1 MTLTT
6 TDEQKRATMNSWSN
20 LPAPRVVQPLRQL
33 VAAVAACTLAGN
45 AIANPTGA
53 QVVAG
58 QVGIVSSPNQL
69 LITNSPGA
77 IINWQ
82 SFSVLPGELTRFI
95 QQSSSSSVLNRITG
109 QDPTKILGAL
119 QSNGKVLLINPNGI
133 LFGAGS
139 QVNVNGLVAS
149 SLNLSDADFLAGKL
163 KFSGTGK
170 AGNVSNQGA
179 ITTPSGGQVY
189 LIAPNVT
196 NTGLITSPSGDV
208 VLAAGQSVDLA
219 DSNEPDVRVVISAP
233 GNQALNVGKVV
244 AESGHIGI
252 YGALVNQMGLVSAN
266 SATVGENGKIVF
278 KSTGDTTLGTGS
290 VTTATGVGSG
300 GEIDVLGNRVALTS
314 NAAVDVSGQTG
325 GGTVLIGGD
334 AHGSNPEIQNAALT
348 YVGPTAQIKADALQ
362 SGDGGK
368 VIVWSNQQTQ
378 MYGDISARGADR
390 GGNGG
395 FVETSSR
402 DRLDFQGHV
411 DLRAPSG
418 NAGSL
423 LLDPSDIT
431 IDATPSSADVN
442 LPGAAP
448 FTITAANQTST
459 LSTTDL
465 QNELG
470 LGNVIV
476 STSSAAAAPQSGTIT
491 VAAPVTWSNSNSLT
505 LAADQN
511 IRVNAPITATT
522 GTLVL
527 TAANGNVTQALNS
540 GTPAAISVA
549 ALAASAPN
557 GPVTLT
563 EPTNSV
569 SGSVAG
575 VGRLGFSFINSS
587 TISVGT
593 VGTVSGIT
601 SYDGTVALMAT
612 GGDIAQNSG
621 PISAQSLSAIAS
633 TGSVQLN
640 DAGNAIGIIAGSAAQ
655 VFSLT
660 NNNGFVVGAVA
671 GTGNF
676 PSANGI
682 TTSTASG
689 IGVVLE
695 APVSG
700 DITLAA
706 PVNAGTST
714 ALINAAGAVVQ
725 GTGGLITAG
734 TLNVDA
740 GGAAGIGSNGAPL
753 LTAVNTLQS
762 ANSPGPVYLSNSGN
776 LSVDFISAAGV
787 VNVNSGGSLSTPT
800 ATGCDCTP
808 SIAGS
813 SVTLTAKG
821 TMLIT
826 TGYSVTATDGVSLY
840 SGYDVSTGTY
850 ANSNNSLTVDGIVSG
865 STIGLFA
872 GGTISANGT
881 LSGVVTQNP
890 SQYAVSPSLP
900 SLSQCIA
907 TPTLEGCAAVLPS
920 IAQCTSTPTAPGCSV
935 VLPTLAQCTV
945 TPTAAGCSVVL
956 PTLAQCTVTPTA
968 AGCSVVLPT
977 LAQCTASPTAAGC
990 SVVLPT
996 LAQCT
1001 VTPTAAGCNVVL
1013 PTLAQ
1018 CTATP
1023 TDVGCNVVLPTLAQ
1037 CTVTP
1042 TVAGCSVVLPT
1053 VAQCTVTP
1061 TATGC
1066 SVVLPT
1072 VAKCTASPTVAG
1084 CTAVLPT
1091 LAQCIS
1097 SPTVAGC
1104 TAVLPTVAQC
1114 TASPTSTGCAAVLPS
1129 LAQCTSAPATA
1140 GCSAVLPTLAQ
1151 CTASPTMAGCTA
1163 VLPTLAQCTSTP
1175 FLAACAA
1182 VLPPPSDNTAPQIQT
1197 SNTLIAA
1204 LNTTVNTLSPAG
1216 PGPSGKTDVQ
1226 AKPSGTSPTKAT
1238 PPAPGASQNDT
1249 AKKMYC
1255 N

>member
-1 MTLTT
+1 
-6 TDEQKRATMNSWSN
+6 MNSWSN
-20 LPAPRVVQPLRQL
+20 LPTLRVVQRLRQL
-33 VAAVAACTLAGN
+33 VAAVAACTLAAN

-58 QVGIVSSPNQL
+58 QVGIVSSSNQL

-95 QQSSSSSVLNRITG
+95 QQGASSSVLNRIIG
-109 QDPTKILGAL
+109 QDPTQILGAL
-119 QSNGKVLLINPNGI
+119 QSNGKVFLINPNGI
-133 LFGAGS
+133 LFGKGS
-139 QVNVNGLVAS
+139 QLSVNGLVAS

-163 KFSGTGK
+163 KFSAAGK

-196 NTGLITSPSGDV
+196 NEGLITSPGGDV

-252 YGALVNQMGLVSAN
+252 YGALVNQMGFVSAN
-266 SATVGENGKIVF
+266 SAAVGENGKIVF
-278 KSTGDTTLGTGS
+278 KSTGDTTLGAGS
-290 VTTATGVGSG
+290 VTTATGAGSG

-314 NAAVDVSGQTG
+314 NAVVDVSGQTG

-334 AHGSNPEIQNAALT
+334 AHGSNPAIQNAALT
-348 YVGPTAQIKADALQ
+348 YVGPMAQIKADALQ

-378 MYGDISARGADR
+378 MYGDISARGGDQ

-402 DRLDFQGHV
+402 NRLDFQGQA

-418 NAGSL
+418 SAGSL

-431 IDATPSSADVN
+431 IDATPSSADVI
-442 LPGAAP
+442 LPGTAP

-459 LSTTDL
+459 LSTADL

-470 LGNVIV
+470 LGNVTV
-476 STSSAAAAPQSGTIT
+476 STSSGAAAPKSGTIT

-505 LAADQN
+505 LAADQD
-511 IRVNAPITATT
+511 ISINAPITAAT

-527 TAANGNVTQALNS
+527 AAANGNVTQALNS

-557 GPVTLT
+557 GSVTLT

-587 TISVGT
+587 TIAVGT
-593 VGTVSGIT
+593 VGTVSGI
-601 SYDGTVALMAT
+601 SSNDGTVALVAT
-612 GGDIAQNSG
+612 SGNIVQNSG
-621 PISAQSLSAIAS
+621 PISAGAVSALAS

-640 DAGNAIGIIAGSAAQ
+640 DAGNAIGTIAGSAAQ
-655 VFSLT
+655 GFSLT
-660 NNNGFVVGAVA
+660 DSNGFVVGAVA
-671 GTGNF
+671 GTGNI

-682 TTSTASG
+682 NTSNASG
-689 IGVVLE
+689 IGVVLQTSG
-695 APVSG
+695 AG

-714 ALINAAGAVVQ
+714 ALVSAAGAVVQ

-740 GGAAGIGSNGAPL
+740 AGAAGIGSNGAPL

-762 ANSPGPVYLSNSGN
+762 ANSPGSVYLSNSGN
-776 LSVDFISAAGV
+776 LSVDFISAGGV
-787 VNVNSGGSLSTPT
+787 VNVNSGGSLTTPT
-800 ATGCDCTP
+800 AIACDCTR
-808 SIAGS
+808 SITGS
-813 SVTLTAKG
+813 SVTLAAKG

-826 TGYSVTATDGVSLY
+826 AGYSVTATDGVSLY
-840 SGYDVSTGTY
+840 GGYDVATGTY
-850 ANSNNSLTVDGIVSG
+850 ANSANSLTVDGNVTAT
-865 STIGLFA
+865 TIGLFA

-881 LSGVVTQNP
+881 LSGVVTQSP
-890 SQYAVSPSLP
+890 SQYAVPPSLP
-900 SLSQCIA
+900 SLAQCIA

-920 IAQCTSTPTAPGCSV
+920 IAQCVSTPTAPGCSV
-935 VLPTLAQCTV
+935 VLPTLAQCTATPTAAGCTV
-945 TPTAAGCSVVL
+945 VLPTLAQCTATPTAAGCSVVL
-956 PTLAQCTVTPTA
+956 PTLAQCI
-968 AGCSVVLPT
+968 S
-977 LAQCTASPTAAGC
+977 SPTA
-990 SVVLPT
+990 
-996 LAQCT
+996 
-1001 VTPTAAGCNVVL
+1001 
-1013 PTLAQ
+1013 
-1018 CTATP
+1018 
-1023 TDVGCNVVLPTLAQ
+1023 
-1037 CTVTP
+1037 
-1042 TVAGCSVVLPT
+1042 AGCSVVLPT
-1053 VAQCTVTP
+1053 VAQCTATP
-1061 TATGC
+1061 TASGCSVVLPTLAQCISSPTAAGC

-1072 VAKCTASPTVAG
+1072 VAQCTTTPTAAG
-1084 CTAVLPT
+1084 CSAVLPT

-1097 SPTVAGC
+1097 SPTTAGC
-1104 TAVLPTVAQC
+1104 TVVLPTVAQC
-1114 TASPTSTGCAAVLPS
+1114 TATPTTAGCSAVLPS
-1129 LAQCTSAPATA
+1129 LAQCTSAPALAGCAAVLPTLAQCAVTPTLA

-1151 CTASPTMAGCTA
+1151 CT
-1163 VLPTLAQCTSTP
+1163 STP
-1175 FLAACAA
+1175 SQPGCSS
-1182 VLPPPSDNTAPQIQT
+1182 VLPPPSDNSVPLKQA
-1197 SNTLIAA
+1197 SNLMIVS
-1204 LNTTVNTLSPAG
+1204 LNTTVTILSNGGAG
-1216 PGPSGKTDVQ
+1216 SSGQVGTPPKS
-1226 AKPSGTSPTKAT
+1226 SGTSTTGTAT
-1238 PPAPGASQNDT
+1238 TNPGASENEPP
-1249 AKKMYC
+1249 KKLYC

>member
-1 MTLTT
+1 
-6 TDEQKRATMNSWSN
+6 
-20 LPAPRVVQPLRQL
+20 LRQL
-33 VAAVAACTLAGN
+33 VAAVAACALSGN
-45 AIANPTGA
+45 VIANPTGA
-53 QVVAG
+53 QVIAG

-95 QQSSSSSVLNRITG
+95 QQSTSSSVLNRITG

-119 QSNGKVLLINPNGI
+119 QSNGKVFLINPNGI

-149 SLNLSDADFLAGKL
+149 SLNLSNADFLAGKL
-163 KFSGTGK
+163 KFSATGK

-196 NTGLITSPSGDV
+196 NEGLITSPSGDV
-208 VLAAGQSVDLA
+208 VLAAGQSVNLA

-233 GNQALNVGKVV
+233 GNQTLNVGKVV

-266 SATVGENGKIVF
+266 SATVGENGKVVF
-278 KSTGDTTLGTGS
+278 KSSGDTTLGAGS
-290 VTTATGVGSG
+290 VTTATGAGSG
-300 GEIDVLGNRVALTS
+300 GEIDVLGNRVGLTS
-314 NAAVDVSGQTG
+314 NAVVDVSGQTG

-334 AHGSNPEIQNAALT
+334 AHGDNPAIQNAALT
-348 YVGPTAQIKADALQ
+348 YVGPAAQVKADALQ

-368 VIVWSNQQTQ
+368 VIVWSNQKTQ
-378 MYGDISARGADR
+378 MYGGISARGAEQ

-402 DRLDFQGHV
+402 DRLDFQGKA

-418 NAGSL
+418 IAGTL

-431 IDATPSSADVN
+431 IDATPSSADLT

-459 LSTTDL
+459 LSTADL

-470 LGNVIV
+470 LGNVTV
-476 STSSAAAAPQSGTIT
+476 STSSAAAAPHSGTIT

-511 IRVNAPITATT
+511 ISINAPITAAT

-540 GTPAAISVA
+540 GSPAAISVA
-549 ALAASAPN
+549 TLAASAPN
-557 GPVTLT
+557 GSVTLT
-563 EPTNSV
+563 EPTNSA

-575 VGRLGFSFINSS
+575 VGRLGFSFVNSG
-587 TISVGT
+587 TISIGT
-593 VGTVSGIT
+593 AGTVSGI
-601 SYDGTVALMAT
+601 SSSDGTVALMT
-612 GGDIAQNSG
+612 TNGDIVQNNG
-621 PISAQSLSAIAS
+621 PISAGSVSATAS

-640 DAGNAIGIIAGSAAQ
+640 DAGNAIGVIAGSSAQ

-660 NNNGFVVGAVA
+660 DTNGFVVGAVA
-671 GTGNF
+671 GTGNI
-676 PSANGI
+676 PSVNGI
-682 TTSTASG
+682 NTSNASG

-695 APVSG
+695 TSGAG

-706 PVNAGTST
+706 PVNAGTSSV
-714 ALINAAGAVVQ
+714 LVNAAGAVVQ

-734 TLNVDA
+734 SLNVDA

-762 ANSPGPVYLSNSGN
+762 ANSPGPVYLSNSGD
-776 LSVDFISAAGV
+776 LSVDFISASGV
-787 VNVNSGGSLSTPT
+787 VNVNSSGSMSTPT
-800 ATGCDCTP
+800 AIACDCTR
-808 SIAGS
+808 SISGS
-813 SVTLTAKG
+813 SVILTAKG
-821 TMLIT
+821 AMLIT
-826 TGYSVTATDGVSLY
+826 AGYSVTATDGVALY
-840 SGYDVSTGTY
+840 GGYDVASGTY
-850 ANSNNSLTVDGIVSG
+850 ANSANSLTVDGNVTG

-872 GGTISANGT
+872 GGTISATGT
-881 LSGVVTQNP
+881 LSGIVTQNP
-890 SQYAVSPSLP
+890 SLYTAPPSLP
-900 SLSQCIA
+900 SLAQCIA

-935 VLPTLAQCTV
+935 VLPTLAQCTA
-945 TPTAAGCSVVL
+945 TPTAAGCNVVL

-968 AGCSVVLPT
+968 AGCSAVLPTLARCTATPTAAGCSAVLPSLAQCSVTPTATGCSAVLPT
-977 LAQCTASPTAAGC
+977 LAQCVSSPTTAGC

-996 LAQCT
+996 VAQCTASPAAAGCSAVLPSLAQCT
-1001 VTPTAAGCNVVL
+1001 STPATAGCSAVLPTVAQCTASSTLAGCNVVL

-1023 TDVGCNVVLPTLAQ
+1023 TA
-1037 CTVTP
+1037 
-1042 TVAGCSVVLPT
+1042 
-1053 VAQCTVTP
+1053 
-1061 TATGC
+1061 
-1066 SVVLPT
+1066 
-1072 VAKCTASPTVAG
+1072 
-1084 CTAVLPT
+1084 
-1091 LAQCIS
+1091 
-1097 SPTVAGC
+1097 
-1104 TAVLPTVAQC
+1104 
-1114 TASPTSTGCAAVLPS
+1114 
-1129 LAQCTSAPATA
+1129 A
-1140 GCSAVLPTLAQ
+1140 GCSAVLPILAQ
-1151 CTASPTMAGCTA
+1151 CMSTPSLPGCT
-1163 VLPTLAQCTSTP
+1163 Q
-1175 FLAACAA
+1175 
-1182 VLPPPSDNTAPQIQT
+1182 VLPPASDNTAPLAQT
-1197 SNTLIAA
+1197 INSTIAVLATTVPALSNTGPVSTPQVDDKTKSSETPAPKTE
-1204 LNTTVNTLSPAG
+1204 TT
-1216 PGPSGKTDVQ
+1216 K
-1226 AKPSGTSPTKAT
+1226 
-1238 PPAPGASQNDT
+1238 PGASQNAT
-1249 AKKMYC
+1249 PPKTFC